1 METIFVNTEN
11 SKTNES
17 NKFIYY
23 FSDKINLKIPNK
35 NIALVNVNIYYT
47 WKSIESAY
55 NNNTIEISAPIW
67 NDEFD
72 LPDDHVLFQTFKILL
87 NILLK
92 NMRLQQIIHPYKF
105 TLIELKIMLYL
116 RLKQAIN

>member
-1 METIFVNTEN
+1 METTFVNTEN

-23 FSDKINLKIPNK
+23 FADKINLKIPNK

-72 LPDDHVLFQTFKILL
+72 LPDDHILFQTFKILL